1 MWFKLW
7 QSIIKELKLLFR
19 DIGGLITLFVMPII
33 LVVVVTSI
41 QDSTYQSI
49 SASKI
54 PVLWVDHDQDSI
66 SFRVQEELEQ
76 SQSFILISEL
86 DSKPLTEEV
95 AKKEVFKGNY
105 QMAIVLQKDLTGSL
119 NIKVRQDV
127 DGILDEMGMSTT
139 SYEPVEVPGKEI
151 RLYFDPATQT
161 AFKNGIKN
169 NIDKMVARL
178 ESDAV
183 YKTFE
188 EQLGGSGTQSFNNSF
203 ISFKEIVPREK
214 NKDVLPNS
222 AQHNVPAWTLFAI
235 FFIMVPL
242 SINIVKEKNQGTYLR
257 LLSSPTSNSILY
269 AGKISTYLIIC
280 LLQFYAILL
289 IAEVVFPYMK
299 LPQLNISAT
308 KIVLMS
314 VLTLTD
320 GLAAISLGILLG
332 IIAKS
337 QEQSAPFG
345 ATFVVILAAVG
356 GVWIPV
362 FAMSETMQVLSKIS
376 PMNWALNG
384 YYDIVLR
391 NGSLIDIIPEML
403 LLTLFFVVFITF
415 ALIYDKK
422 KRSI

>member
-66 SFRVQEELEQ
+66 SLRVQEELEQ

-86 DSKPLTEEV
+86 NSKPLTEEV
-95 AKKEVFKGNY
+95 ARKEVFKGNY
-105 QMAIVLQKDLTGSL
+105 QMAIVLPKDLTGSL
-119 NIKVRQDV
+119 NIKVRQNV
-127 DGILDEMGMSTT
+127 DGILEEMGMSTT

-151 RLYFDPATQT
+151 RMYFDPATQT
-161 AFKNGIKN
+161 AFKNGIKS
-169 NIDKMVARL
+169 NIDKMVAQL
-178 ESDAV
+178 ESDAI

-188 EQLGGSGTQSFNNSF
+188 EQLGGSGSLSFNDSF
-203 ISFKEIVPREK
+203 ISFKEVVPQEK

-257 LLSSPTSNSILY
+257 LLSSPTSNIVLY
-269 AGKISTYLIIC
+269 AGKVITYLIIC
-280 LLQFYAILL
+280 LLQFYAILI
-289 IAEVVFPYMK
+289 IAELVFPYMK
-299 LPQLNISAT
+299 LPELNLSAI
-308 KIVLMS
+308 KLFLMS
-314 VLTLTD
+314 VLTLTA

-332 IIAKS
+332 IIAKT

-345 ATFVVILAAVG
+345 ATFVVILAAIG

-362 FAMSETMQVLSKIS
+362 FAMSETMQMISQIS

-391 NGSLIDIIPEML
+391 NGSLIDIVPEML

-422 KRSI
+422 KRTV